1 MGRKKFDIR
10 KEVALDA
17 TPEQVWE
24 AIATGPGLTAWFA
37 PMDIDPDSDM
47 VVAWEP
53 GRHLA
58 VRTPPAEDGSTQAFE
73 YLIEAR
79 DQGSTVLRF
88 VHSGVFGDDWS
99 DEYEDMTSQGWDMYL
114 HTLAQYLSR
123 FGGLPAVYVQAES
136 PSSSARPGAWPRL
149 MEALRARAGT
159 GARTGAG
166 AGGPIELGTAVHL
179 DLVGVGAI
187 DGVVDYLDANFVG
200 LCTADALIRFHGRGL
215 IGMTVAVS
223 HHAYGSDLD
232 VTKAGQA
239 WEAWLADV
247 FAEA

>member
-1 MGRKKFDIR
+1 MGNKHFEIR
-10 KEVALDA
+10 REVALDA

-37 PMDIDPDSDM
+37 PMDVDADSDM

-53 GRHLA
+53 GKHLA
-58 VRTPPAEDGSTQAFE
+58 IQTPQAEDGSTQAFE

-99 DEYEDMTSQGWDMYL
+99 DEFEDMTGKGWDMYL
-114 HTLAQYLSR
+114 HTLAQYLSHFAGR
-123 FGGLPAVYVQAES
+123 PAVYVEAES
-136 PSSSARPGAWPRL
+136 PPSSAQPDTWPRVL
-149 MEALRARAGT
+149 EAL
-159 GARTGAG
+159 GAG
-166 AGGPIELGTAVHL
+166 ASRPVELGTAVHL
-179 DLVGVGAI
+179 DLAGVSAI
-187 DGVVDYLDANFVG
+187 DGVVDYLSSNFVG
-200 LCTADALIRFHGRGL
+200 LRTADALVRFHGRAP

-223 HHAYGSDLD
+223 HHTYGRDLD
-232 VTKAGQA
+232 VAKATQA

-247 FAEA
+247 FA

>member
-1 MGRKKFDIR
+1 MGSKQFEIR

-37 PMDIDPDSDM
+37 PMDVDADSDM

-53 GRHLA
+53 GKHLA
-58 VRTPPAEDGSTQAFE
+58 IQTPQAEDGSTQAFE

-99 DEYEDMTSQGWDMYL
+99 DEFEDMTGKGWDMYL
-114 HTLAQYLSR
+114 HTLAQYLSHFAGR
-123 FGGLPAVYVQAES
+123 PAVYVEAES
-136 PSSSARPGAWPRL
+136 PPSSARPDMWPRVL
-149 MEALRARAGT
+149 AAL
-159 GARTGAG
+159 GAG
-166 AGGPIELGTAVHL
+166 ADGPVELGTAMHL
-179 DLVGVGAI
+179 DLAGVGPI
-187 DGVVDYLDANFVG
+187 DGVVDYLSSNFVG
-200 LCTADALIRFHGRGL
+200 LRTADALVRFHGRAP

-223 HHAYGSDLD
+223 HHTYGRDLD
-232 VTKAGQA
+232 VAKATQA

-247 FAEA
+247 FA

>member
-1 MGRKKFDIR
+1 MGSKKFDIR

-37 PMDIDPDSDM
+37 PMDVDPDSDM

-53 GRHLA
+53 PKHLA
-58 VRTPPAEDGSTQAFE
+58 IQTPQAEDGSTQAFE

-79 DQGSTVLRF
+79 DQASTVLRF

-99 DEYEDMTSQGWDMYL
+99 DEYEDMTGKGWDMYL

-123 FGGLPAVYVQAES
+123 FAGRPAVYVEAES
-136 PSSSARPGAWPRL
+136 PPSSARPDTWPRL
-149 MEALRARAGT
+149 VEALSAHSGAG
-159 GARTGAG
+159 TGAG
-166 AGGPIELGTAVHL
+166 AGRPVELGTAVHL

-187 DGVVDYLDANFVG
+187 DGVVDYLSSNFVG
-200 LCTADALIRFHGRGL
+200 LRTADALIRFHGRAP

-223 HHAYGSDLD
+223 HHAYGGDLD
-232 VTKAGQA
+232 VAKATQA

-247 FAEA
+247 YAQA